1 VIVPA
6 SVGRYEIEFVLG
18 EGAVGRVFVAR
29 DPVLGRQVA
38 LKTLRD
44 DLKLPPELAA
54 RLTERIRGEAR
65 ATAALSHPAAVTLH
79 DMGEDESA
87 GLYLVFEFIRVP
99 TLRERLAAGPLPP
112 VEVAQLAKAIGAALA
127 HAHASGV
134 IHRDVKPESI
144 LLAPTG
150 PKLTEPGFASIARAD
165 AKLREAIPAL
175 RDAFMPA
182 YVAPESL
189 ASDEFGPHSDQFA
202 LAATLYEALT
212 GKRAFGDGDASTV
225 AARVMTGAAEAPSV
239 ALPRLRSF
247 PNLDTIFRRAFA
259 REPRGRFS
267 SCDVLGNV
275 LATEID
281 GVDPSRLPPG
291 SVSSIVPR
299 ATRRWQNAAAGAA
312 LLVIVALILLGRQHP
327 RTGDGVS
334 LKTVASAFAMTIAT
348 PHGPPA
354 LHRPHSAPSSPPAI
368 PGAVPTQTSDSA
380 ASPPP
385 APDASGPLA
394 PSGDAF

>member
-1 VIVPA
+1 MPA
-6 SVGRYEIEFVLG
+6 RIGRYEIEFVLG
-18 EGAVGRVFVAR
+18 EGAVGRVLVAR
-29 DPVLGRQVA
+29 DPLLGRQVA

-44 DLKLPPELAA
+44 DLMLPPELAE
-54 RLTERIRGEAR
+54 RLTERIRREAR
-65 ATAALSHPAAVTLH
+65 ATAGLSHPAAVTLH

-99 TLRERLAAGPLPP
+99 TLRERLASGPLPP
-112 VEVAQLAKAIGAALA
+112 GEVAQLARAIGAALA
-127 HAHASGV
+127 HGHASGV
-134 IHRDVKPESI
+134 IHRDVKPERI
-144 LLAPTG
+144 LLAATG
-150 PKLTEPGFASIARAD
+150 PKLTEPGFASIARPD

-175 RDAFMPA
+175 KNAFTPGYM
-182 YVAPESL
+182 APESL
-189 ASDEFGPHSDQFA
+189 ASNEFGPHSDQFA

-212 GKRAFGDGDASTV
+212 GKRAFGEGDAATV
-225 AARVMTGAAEAPSV
+225 SARVTGGGPEVPSMV
-239 ALPRLRSF
+239 LPRLRSF

-267 SCDVLGNV
+267 SCDVLGSV

-281 GVDPSRLPPG
+281 GLDPSRLPPG

-334 LKTVASAFAMTIAT
+334 LKAVASAFAITIAT
-348 PHGPPA
+348 SHGSAP
-354 LHRPHSAPSSPPAI
+354 LHRTHGAPSSPPAG
-368 PGAVPTQTSDSA
+368 PGALPTPQSDSA
-380 ASPPP
+380 STQP